1 MALEIPIVCTF
12 FFTIG
17 AIHAIDQPRCVTFH
31 EHILENISYSAY
43 FNVHELPI
51 CSCADG
57 CFEEKSWT
65 PNGYIIFSFLYNSS
79 RLFNFLEAPLLC
91 IRTVIEMTIY
101 IYLSLHIIKT
111 LFLYI
116 TYHIAITWRYNWQ
129 VSSINLTQTVCIK
142 SLDFISKN
150 SSE

>member
-111 LFLYI
+111 L
-116 TYHIAITWRYNWQ
+116 
-129 VSSINLTQTVCIK
+129 SSISRTTLRSPGVITDR
-142 SLDFISKN
+142 SLQ
-150 SSE
+150 